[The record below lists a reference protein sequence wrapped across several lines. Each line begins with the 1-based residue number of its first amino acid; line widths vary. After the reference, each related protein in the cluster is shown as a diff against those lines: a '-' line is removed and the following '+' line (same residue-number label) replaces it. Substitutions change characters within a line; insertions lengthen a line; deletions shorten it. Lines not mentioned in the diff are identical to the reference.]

1 MSLLVVGSAPSL
13 EGAAGDLVRE
23 ILSEARVEFA
33 IVTDSERL
41 ESALKPGAALLV
53 GQAGVELFR
62 AAGAIYEGVPTAS
75 IACPLVVLRSG
86 HPTPVSR
93 AKVKRMI
100 SAVRRLAKKMAK
112 PRRDCA
118 HERLTEV
125 GEWIPVN
132 AGKRARVES
141 MRVCEACGGLV

>member
-62 AAGAIYEGVPTAS
+62 AAGACCCCCHVGAGGRAGGHRPAGVVDGPF
-75 IACPLVVLRSG
+75 PEL
-86 HPTPVSR
+86 H
-93 AKVKRMI
+93 
-100 SAVRRLAKKMAK
+100 
-112 PRRDCA
+112 
-118 HERLTEV
+118 H
-125 GEWIPVN
+125 
-132 AGKRARVES
+132 
-141 MRVCEACGGLV
+141 